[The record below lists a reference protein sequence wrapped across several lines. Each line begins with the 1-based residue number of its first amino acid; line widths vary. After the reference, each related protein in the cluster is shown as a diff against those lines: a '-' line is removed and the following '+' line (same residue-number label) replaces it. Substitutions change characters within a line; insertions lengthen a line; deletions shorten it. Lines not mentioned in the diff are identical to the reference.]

1 MPLVKMAGRELNI
14 FGLAPGWDINSDID
28 EDLDFPLGGEIPSEQ
43 DFAFCLPAPSMRIPA
58 TN

>member
-1 MPLVKMAGRELNI
+1 MAERRIGD
-14 FGLAPGWDINSDID
+14 FHLAPSGWGMDSDIDED

-43 DFAFCLPAPSMRIPA
+43 DFAFCLPAPSMRIPP